1 MTTGQLKLSPLF
13 VFPLLLSGLLIM
25 TACSQQEVKDSGP
38 ARPLD
43 FSTLE
48 DAVPKKD
55 RRSRA
60 GNKSPYEIFGKRYVV
75 LSDTKG
81 FRQQGDASWYG
92 KKFHGR
98 NTANGE
104 VYDMYAMTA
113 AHKTLPIPSYVRVT
127 NHINGR
133 SIVVRVNDRGPF
145 HGGRIIDLSYAAASK
160 LGFAEQGTA
169 PVSVE
174 AIDTGNAP
182 LTHAGVKLVSP
193 AVNTA
198 PHSDRASTTA
208 GLAPVSNVGGQQK
221 ESASSTTGASFLQVA
236 AFSQRR
242 SAEQLLTRLRE
253 SIAGPMRVHQENGLY
268 RVHIGPL
275 AQVSDIEMIKQTL
288 QSLRLGAG
296 FIVND

>member
-1 MTTGQLKLSPLF
+1 MTFVQVKLPSI
-13 VFPLLLSGLLIM
+13 LLLAALLLLA
-25 TACSQQEVKDSGP
+25 ACSQQEVKDSGP
-38 ARPLD
+38 SRPLD
-43 FSTLE
+43 FSGLE
-48 DAVPKKD
+48 NAVPKKD
-55 RRSRA
+55 RRTRA
-60 GNKSPYEIFGKRYVV
+60 GNKSPYEIFGKTYVV
-75 LSDTKG
+75 LSDSIG

-98 NTANGE
+98 NTSNGE

-127 NHINGR
+127 NHNNGR

-169 PVSVE
+169 PVSIE
-174 AIDTGNAP
+174 AIDTGNEP
-182 LTHAGVKLVSP
+182 LTHAGVKFVSP
-193 AVNTA
+193 VTDVASSAVGSAVAPVTA
-198 PHSDRASTTA
+198 SVGATTA
-208 GLAPVSNVGGQQK
+208 SRNTSNVGSRG
-221 ESASSTTGASFLQVA
+221 ESFLQVA

-242 SAEQLLTRLRE
+242 SAEQLLARLRE
-253 SIAGPMRVHQENGLY
+253 SISVPMRVNQAKGLY

-275 AQVSDIEMIKQTL
+275 AQVNDIDLVKQTL
-288 QSLRLGAG
+288 QSLRLGVG